1 MNLTTFF
8 VALSA
13 TNPDGFFGAMK
24 DTVIT
29 WINSGI
35 DGFLI
40 PVAVLILAVV
50 AVVIIVKAAAE
61 HKRNQGD
68 DLFDRLKPA
77 IICIIIIAILLTK
90 NAWWGFLVGG
100 AA

>member
-1 MNLTTFF
+1 MNPLFF
-8 VALSA
+8 SVALLTS
-13 TNPDGFFGAMK
+13 NPDAFFGSMK
-24 DTVIT
+24 DTTTT
-29 WINSGI
+29 WINSAI
-35 DGFLI
+35 DNFII
-40 PVAVLILAVV
+40 PVAVLILGVV
-50 AVVIIVKAAAE
+50 AIVIIVKAAAE

-68 DLFDRLKPA
+68 DLFDRLIPA

>member
-1 MNLTTFF
+1 MNPMFF
-8 VALSA
+8 SVALFTS
-13 TNPDGFFGAMK
+13 NPDGFFASMRN
-24 DTVIT
+24 TVTT